1 MENDGLNWPD
11 DVDGDVLRR
20 MQEAGFDFSAPV
32 DIDFNID
39 FESWPPSAQ
48 CMAKLTAIHPNAKL
62 IEPEDDDD
70 EEGYVQIVVH
80 DLLTYEMV
88 IRVQRELSELVAPY
102 GGVCESWGAWS

>member
-1 MENDGLNWPD
+1 MKNNSVDWPD

-20 MQEAGFDFSAPV
+20 MEEAGFDFSAPV

-39 FESWPPSAQ
+39 FESWPPPAQ
-48 CMAKLTAIHPNAKL
+48 FMEKLIAIYPKARL

-70 EEGYVQIVVH
+70 DEGYVEIVVH
-80 DLLTYEMV
+80 DLLTYDLV
-88 IRVQRELSELVAPY
+88 IRLQRELSELAAPY